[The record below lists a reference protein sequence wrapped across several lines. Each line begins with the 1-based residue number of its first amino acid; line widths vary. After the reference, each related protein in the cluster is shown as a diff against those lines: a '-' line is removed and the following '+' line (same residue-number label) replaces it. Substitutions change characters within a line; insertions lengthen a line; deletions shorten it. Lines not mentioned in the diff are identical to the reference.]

1 VDTAAT
7 RFRAMGSDVHILVV
21 GGPPS
26 LLDEARELVETLEAR
41 WSRFRPDS
49 EVSRLNQQAGR
60 PVRVSP
66 DTLTL
71 VRRALQGAGVTAG
84 GYDPTVLG
92 AVLRAGYDRSF
103 ELLPNDPPPGRSPLR
118 LGWRRIAVDHARST
132 VTLPPGV
139 GFDPG
144 GIGKGLAADL
154 LVRRLLARGAAGACA
169 NLGGDLRVD
178 GDAPAGGPWVVD
190 IGHPRRREPA
200 ATIGL
205 RRGAVATSSRVRRAW
220 GPHRDR
226 HHLIDPATGHPART
240 GLAAATVVAAEG
252 WQAEVLAKA
261 AFLAGI
267 PEGLR
272 LLAATGTDGLLV
284 DDQGSPHQSAGFGR
298 FTRRVQER
306 AG

>member
-1 VDTAAT
+1 MGTAAT
-7 RFRAMGSDVHILVV
+7 RVRAMGADVHLLVV

-26 LLDEARELVETLEAR
+26 LLEEARELVEALETR

-49 EVSRLNQQAGR
+49 EVSRLNLQAGR

-66 DTLTL
+66 ETLTL
-71 VRRALQGAGVTAG
+71 VRRALHGAAVTAG
-84 GYDPTVLG
+84 RYDPTVLG

-103 ELLPNDPPPGRSPLR
+103 ELLPADPPPGRSPLR
-118 LGWRRIAVDHARST
+118 LGWRRIAVDQARST

-178 GDAPAGGPWVVD
+178 GDAPGGGPWVVD
-190 IGHPRRREPA
+190 VGHPLRREPA

-220 GPHRDR
+220 GPRGDR

-252 WQAEVLAKA
+252 WQAEVLAKT

-272 LLAATGTDGLLV
+272 LLAATGADGLLV
-284 DDQGSPHQSAGFGR
+284 GDRGSWHQSAGFER
-298 FTRRVQER
+298 FARRVQER